1 MTLMFSGRHAR
12 ADHPCSYDSISI
24 ERRGSTAA
32 TASTRFGGFRLTRL
46 NHMYA
51 DCPSSYSSCS
61 RSQEAVAFPENE
73 PYEFRLM
80 SGQTIRLETDGSFF
94 IDNKKCSG
102 EAFMGA
108 DLC

>member
-1 MTLMFSGRHAR
+1 M
-12 ADHPCSYDSISI
+12 
-24 ERRGSTAA
+24 
-32 TASTRFGGFRLTRL
+32 
-46 NHMYA
+46 
-51 DCPSSYSSCS
+51 PSSL
-61 RSQEAVAFPENE
+61 RSQEVVAFPENE

-94 IDNKKCSG
+94 IDNKRCSG

>member
-1 MTLMFSGRHAR
+1 ML
-12 ADHPCSYDSISI
+12 
-24 ERRGSTAA
+24 
-32 TASTRFGGFRLTRL
+32 
-46 NHMYA
+46 HM
-51 DCPSSYSSCS
+51 PSSL

-94 IDNKKCSG
+94 IDNKRCSG

>member
-1 MTLMFSGRHAR
+1 MVTLY
-12 ADHPCSYDSISI
+12 P
-24 ERRGSTAA
+24 
-32 TASTRFGGFRLTRL
+32 
-46 NHMYA
+46 
-51 DCPSSYSSCS
+51 
-61 RSQEAVAFPENE
+61 QEAVAFPENE

-94 IDNKKCSG
+94 FDDTKCSG